1 MTDATPAAFAP
12 RWYHRIPLAGRLA
25 RELETDFEGNI
36 GYFILMLLSL
46 VGIAV
51 MTWGLPALGLIA
63 LGFVPVMFVLIF
75 LITWG

>member
-1 MTDATPAAFAP
+1 MADATTAALAP
-12 RWYHRIPLAGRLA
+12 RWYHRLPLAGRLA

-36 GYFILMLLSL
+36 GYFVLMLLSL

-63 LGFVPVMFVLIF
+63 LGTVPVMFALII